1 LTHHQFHIILAGA
14 GPGDPDLVTVKLVNA
29 LKEAEIILIDRLVNP
44 EIISRYANPEAVII
58 PVGKQGYHRD
68 SISQE
73 EINKLL
79 VESARTGKKTLRLK
93 GGDVAIYSN
102 VLSEIDTLKKNQIS
116 FEIIPGITA
125 ASGAAAS
132 LNIPLTAR
140 DLASGVQF
148 HTLSSGN
155 KIPDSSLQHWA
166 DSQDTL
172 VFYMSIAPLK
182 ELLTGLLKYKADPR
196 LPLVVIEEATTP
208 AQKVSLFNLQT
219 LLAVADHIK
228 FNTPALV
235 IIGRIL
241 ESLDLPNLP
250 NGQGAASIF
259 DSLITPSINTEL
271 HVI

>member
-1 LTHHQFHIILAGA
+1 MIDPRFHIILAGA

-44 EIISRYANPEAVII
+44 EIVTRYASPDAVII
-58 PVGKQGYHRD
+58 PVGKQGYNRD
-68 SISQE
+68 SVSQE
-73 EINKLL
+73 DINTLL
-79 VESARTGKKTLRLK
+79 VEAALSGKKTLRLK

-102 VLSEIDTLKKNQIS
+102 VLSEIDALKKNHINYT
-116 FEIIPGITA
+116 IIPGITA

-148 HTLSSGN
+148 NTLSSGQ
-155 KIPDSSLQHWA
+155 KITDSTLQRWA
-166 DSQDTL
+166 YSKDTL
-172 VFYMSIAPLK
+172 VFYMSIGPLK
-182 ELLTGLLKYKADPR
+182 ELLQGLLKFNADPR
-196 LPLVVIEEATTP
+196 LPLAVIEEATTP
-208 AQKVSLFNLQT
+208 AQKVSVFNLQT
-219 LLAVADHIK
+219 MLDNVDRIK

-241 ESLDLPNLP
+241 ETLDLAGLP
-250 NGQGAASIF
+250 DTQGAASIF
-259 DSLITPSINTEL
+259 NSLITPSINTEL